1 MKIKF
6 SGVSKILFASISFT
20 ILLLAAR
27 IIYTGTLTYAFYLWN
42 LFLALIPLGASSRLI
57 RQNKLGIIAIAW
69 LSLWLLFLPNAP
81 YLVTDIFH
89 FKERSGCPQWFDLVL
104 VSSASWNGIF
114 AGILSLLQAERFL
127 KKIFENK
134 WVQLSLVFSIILC
147 GYGVYMGRFLRFNS
161 WDIITDPLGV
171 GNFIKGS
178 LIHPHQNLS
187 LWAFTIV
194 FSGMFG
200 IIFFTIKR
208 LKTEN

>member
-6 SGVSKILFASISFT
+6 SEVNKILFASISFT
-20 ILLLAAR
+20 VLLLVAR
-27 IIYTGTLTYAFYLWN
+27 IIYTGELTYAFYLWN
-42 LFLALIPLGASSRLI
+42 LFLALIPVVASSRLI
-57 RQNKLGIIAIAW
+57 RQNKLGIIAVAW
-69 LSLWLLFLPNAP
+69 LSLWLLFFPNAP

-89 FKERSGCPQWFDLVL
+89 FRERPGCPQWFDLVL

-114 AGILSLLQAERFL
+114 TGILSLMLVEKFL
-127 KKIFENK
+127 KRFFENK
-134 WVQLSLVFSIILC
+134 WVQLSLVFFIILC

-171 GNFIKGS
+171 GYFIKNS

-194 FSGMFG
+194 FSGLFG

>member
-42 LFLALIPLGASSRLI
+42 LFLAIIPLGASNRLI
-57 RQNKLGIIAIAW
+57 RQNKLGIIAIIW
-69 LSLWLLFLPNAP
+69 LSLWLLFFPNAP

-89 FKERSGCPQWFDLVL
+89 FRERAGCPQWFDLVL

-114 AGILSLLQAERFL
+114 AGILSLLQVERFL
-127 KKIFENK
+127 KKFFENK
-134 WVQLSLVFSIILC
+134 WVQPSLVFFIILC

-161 WDIITDPLGV
+161 WDIIKDPLGV

-187 LWAFTIV
+187 LWAFTVV